1 MARHRPPPAPGTS
14 PEDRRAPVPVPVT
27 GITPRTQS
35 AQVATRVRRGRK
47 AAADRV
53 LFVLGTGLGLSVAL
67 AVSDVHR
74 ATLAL
79 PGGYL
84 NAVGRVTGL
93 VGAYLLLVMVV
104 LVSRL
109 APLERAL
116 GQDRLLRWHR
126 RLAPWPMSLIV
137 AHVVTTTLGY
147 AQAAS
152 TGVWRQLW
160 LLIDGLPNM
169 LAAVAGFALL
179 VLAMVTSWRVARR
192 HLKYETWWALH
203 LYFYL
208 GLALSFA
215 HEVTVGAD
223 FTGHPAARWWWTGA
237 WAATLGA
244 VAFYRL
250 LVPVWRTLQHRLRVV
265 DVYDEGPGVISV
277 VVQGRHVERLQVD
290 GGQFLQWR
298 FLRRGLWWQAHP
310 YSLSAMPQP
319 PHLRITV
326 KALGDHSA
334 DLPRIRPGTLV
345 AIEGPYGTFTKHA
358 RSSDRVALVGAGVGV
373 TPLRALVEDLPTG
386 VDVVA
391 LLRASN
397 HHDVVLA
404 REMKAL
410 LESRRGHFWALVGSR
425 SDVKFDAPTLERM
438 VPDLEHRDVFV
449 CGPHGFT
456 RQVVKAS
463 RALGVDRDRIHVEDF
478 VT

>member
-1 MARHRPPPAPGTS
+1 M
-14 PEDRRAPVPVPVT
+14 PVT
-27 GITPRTQS
+27 VTPRPQS
-35 AQVATRVRRGRK
+35 ARAATRVRRGRK
-47 AAADRV
+47 AVADRV
-53 LFVLGTGLGLSVAL
+53 LFVLGVGLGLSTAL

-84 NAVGRVTGL
+84 NAVGRITAL
-93 VGAYLLLVMVV
+93 VGAYLLLVLVV

-126 RLAPWPMSLIV
+126 RLAPWPMALIV
-137 AHVVTTTLGY
+137 VHVVTTTLGY

-160 LLIDGLPNM
+160 LLVDGVPNM
-169 LAAVAGFALL
+169 LAAAGGFALL
-179 VLAMVTSWRVARR
+179 VLAGVTSWRVARR

-215 HEVTVGAD
+215 HEITVGAD
-223 FTGHPAARWWWTGA
+223 FTGHPAARWWWTA
-237 WAATLGA
+237 LWIAALGA
-244 VAFYRL
+244 VVVYRI
-250 LVPVWRTLQHRLRVV
+250 LVPLGRSLHHRLRVISV
-265 DVYDEGPGVISV
+265 HEEGPGVISV
-277 VVQGRHVERLQVD
+277 VVMGRHLERLPVD

-319 PHLRITV
+319 PLLRITV

-334 DLPRIRPGTLV
+334 DLPRIRPGTWV

-358 RSSDRVALVGAGVGV
+358 RASDRVALVGAGVGV
-373 TPLRALVEDLPTG
+373 TPLRALVEDLPHG

-404 REMKAL
+404 REMKTL
-410 LESRRGHFWALVGSR
+410 LERRSGHFWALVGSR
-425 SDVKFDAPTLERM
+425 SEVKFDAPTLDRM

-463 RALGVDRDRIHVEDF
+463 RALGVDPDRIHVEDF
-478 VT
+478 VS